1 MKKSRTVPHPVA
13 VESPRHLP
21 LVDLLVDARTELF
34 ELAVRSG
41 LKVLETMLE
50 EDRTAICGPRYAHV
64 ADRQASRAGTVSGEV
79 VLGGRKVAVR
89 RPRVRAAGQEV
100 ALPTFQAMADVDPLN
115 RRVVEQMLIGVATRR
130 YARSLEPLPA
140 PMRSR
145 GTSKSAVSRRFVTKT
160 VAQLT
165 AWQTASLE
173 ALDLVGLL
181 IDGVH
186 IGEHCLIV
194 ALGIGADGQKHAL
207 GLWDG
212 STENARVCQDLL
224 GNLQSRGM
232 RTDRSLLVILDG
244 SKALRK
250 AVRAIFGDAALV
262 QRCQVHKTRNV
273 LEYLSD
279 RDRPWAQAILRR
291 AYQASDVKK
300 AQRMLLDLARRL
312 EDEYPSA
319 AESVREGLEETLTV
333 QGLGLSDRLQR
344 SLTTT
349 NAAESLISRT
359 RHVKRHVKRWRG
371 GKMMLRWVAAG
382 VLEAVKGFRRLKGH
396 RDMPTLVAQLRA
408 RDQQLGLTAAEE
420 KVA

>member
-1 MKKSRTVPHPVA
+1 MKKSRTVPGPSA

-34 ELAVRSG
+34 ELAIRSG
-41 LKVLETMLE
+41 LKVLDTMLE
-50 EDRTAICGPRYAHV
+50 EDRTVVCGPRYAHV
-64 ADRQASRAGTVSGEV
+64 VDRQASRAGAVSSEV

-89 RPRVRAAGQEV
+89 RPRVRADGREV
-100 ALPTFQAMADVDPLN
+100 PLPTFQAMAALDPLN
-115 RRVVEQMLIGVATRR
+115 RRVVEQMLVGVATRG
-130 YARSLEPLPA
+130 YARSLEPVPA
-140 PMRSR
+140 TMQSR
-145 GTSKSAVSRRFVTKT
+145 GTSKSAVSRRFVAKT
-160 VAQLT
+160 AAQLA
-165 AWQTASLE
+165 AWQTASLD

-186 IGEHCLIV
+186 VGEHCLVV
-194 ALGIGADGQKHAL
+194 ALGIAADGQKHAL

-224 GNLQSRGM
+224 ANLQSRGL

-250 AVRAIFGDAALV
+250 AVRTIFGDAALV
-262 QRCQVHKTRNV
+262 QRCQVHKMRNV
-273 LEYLSD
+273 LEYLND
-279 RDRPWAQAILRR
+279 RDRSWAQAIVRR
-291 AYQASDVKK
+291 AYQATDVKK
-300 AQRMLLDLARRL
+300 AQRLLLDLARRL

-333 QGLGLSDRLQR
+333 QGLGLSARLQR

-359 RHVKRHVKRWRG
+359 RHVKRNVKRWRG
-371 GKMMLRWVAAG
+371 GTMMLRWVAAG

-396 RDMPTLVAQLRA
+396 RDMPTLVATLRA
-408 RDQQLGLTAAEE
+408 RDQQLGLATAEQ